1 MRKGLLYFALGVM
14 VAVFASAQTRNAA
27 SRKVKHYTGPLA
39 AGAMTAMHDVK
50 DEHIKADIRF
60 LSSDQL
66 EGRGTGARG
75 GDIAARYIS
84 NQFELAGL
92 KPLGG
97 KGGYLQQV
105 PMVGITT
112 EPESSL
118 TLKTP
123 TESMSL
129 KQLDECV
136 IMDETQ
142 KPVSDISA
150 DVVFVGYGITAPEYQ
165 WDDYA
170 GTDVKGKVL
179 LMLVNEPPSDD
190 QSFFQ
195 GKALTYYGRW
205 TYKYEHAAKLG
216 AAGVILIHKTEM
228 ASYGWDVVRS
238 SWSGERSY
246 LRGNQEPKLS
256 LASWVQLEVARKVLA
271 NSGKNID
278 ELMQAAQQKGFKAV
292 PLPIKVQAHM
302 VNKVRPFD
310 SNNVIGEVEG
320 TDPKLKNEAVVISAH
335 YDHLGVRPDM
345 KGDNIYN
352 GALDNASG
360 TAMLMEMARA
370 AASAPV
376 KPKRSIIFAAVTGE
390 EQGLLGSEYLGK
402 NPPIP
407 DGNISLNLN
416 FDSVAPMGIPKE
428 VSAGGYERTSF
439 APIFEKTAAD
449 FGMSIQPPAHPESG
463 GYYRS
468 DHFSFARVGVPAFSV
483 NTGGR
488 FDGHPEEWIKERQK
502 KNTTNYH
509 QPSDEFEEDGDYRT
523 DAVMAR
529 FGLALAWQAADLPQ
543 LVQWRHGDEF
553 EPVRK
558 EQEGQQ

>member
-123 TESMSL
+123 TESMNL

-165 WDDYA
+165 WDDYG